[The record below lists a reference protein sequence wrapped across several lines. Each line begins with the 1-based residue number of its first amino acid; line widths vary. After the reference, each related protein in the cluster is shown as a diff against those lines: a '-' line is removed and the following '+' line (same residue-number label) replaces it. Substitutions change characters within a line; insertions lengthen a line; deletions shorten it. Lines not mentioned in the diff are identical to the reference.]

1 MGWPGRSDA
10 AVAATYRAIIRLAY
24 VLLPLLGVG
33 CSGSPE
39 NEPVPVTEPPPNTMP
54 APDGPSDCDINDLSL
69 WTAQVSVGQL
79 SSDSIIRIRN
89 DGDQVC
95 EADLSRS
102 ANAGAM
108 MEPDVWIEVGGWAD
122 VAVTQTGSSC
132 FLPRTVTSGELDI
145 NGQAAPIAM
154 ATIASCT
161 WELSALYPT
170 ESAWIPCGRDPL
182 DVAVT
187 SNFVVVR
194 LPDDTTACQL
204 GDLVSVGYPTGNEP
218 RPAAIEISDLAPGD
232 VVAFRYSTY
241 ASGNC
246 VRTAKLSMLTFSVG
260 AEISALIPR
269 CALFQF
275 GAGQPFYGTPSGP
288 LKNIPTRFFDLQAAL
303 ETLDPFSVP

>member
-1 MGWPGRSDA
+1 MGWLGRSDA

-24 VLLPLLGVG
+24 ILVPLLGVG

-39 NEPVPVTEPPPNTMP
+39 SEPVPVTEPPPNTVS
-54 APDGPSDCDINDLSL
+54 APEGPSDCDVNDLSL
-69 WTAQVSVGQL
+69 WTAQVSIGRL

-89 DGDQVC
+89 DGAQPC

-122 VAVTQTGSSC
+122 VAITQTGSSC
-132 FLPRTVTSGELDI
+132 FLPSTVTSGELDI
-145 NGQAAPIAM
+145 NGQVAPIAM
-154 ATIASCT
+154 AMIASCN
-161 WELSALYPT
+161 WELSALYPA
-170 ESAWIPCGRDPL
+170 ESAWITCGRDPL
-182 DVAVT
+182 DVALT

-194 LPDDTTACQL
+194 LPDESTACQL
-204 GDLVSVGYPTGNEP
+204 GNLVSVGYPTGNDP
-218 RPAAIEISDLAPGD
+218 RHDAIEIRDLAPGD

-241 ASGNC
+241 ASGDC
-246 VRTAKLSMLTFSVG
+246 DRTAKLSTLTFSLG
-260 AEISALIPR
+260 AEISAMMPR

-288 LKNIPTRFFDLQAAL
+288 LKNMPTRFFDLQAAL
-303 ETLDPFSVP
+303 ETLDPFSAP